1 MNKDT
6 FALLENYMCSCMDDS
21 AHDKE
26 HIYRVLYHALEIA
39 ESEKSVDYDILICAC
54 LLHDIGRSE
63 QLRNPS
69 VCHAMI
75 GGEMAYS
82 FLLENNFSEEFAGQ
96 VRHCVQTHR
105 FRQNRKPETIEAK
118 ILFDADKLD
127 VSGAMGVARTLLY
140 QGNVSDPLYWVMSDG
155 TVSDGTD
162 DARPSFFREYNFKL
176 QRIYDQFYT
185 SSAAKIASRR
195 RGAAVSFYRDL
206 LNEVTDTYH
215 LGTIR
220 LTHILEE

>member
-96 VRHCVQTHR
+96 VRHCV
-105 FRQNRKPETIEAK
+105 
-118 ILFDADKLD
+118 
-127 VSGAMGVARTLLY
+127 
-140 QGNVSDPLYWVMSDG
+140 
-155 TVSDGTD
+155 
-162 DARPSFFREYNFKL
+162 
-176 QRIYDQFYT
+176 
-185 SSAAKIASRR
+185 
-195 RGAAVSFYRDL
+195 
-206 LNEVTDTYH
+206 
-215 LGTIR
+215 
-220 LTHILEE
+220 